1 MIGLSRQSGPAMQG
15 RVMTMVMAGSMQ
27 VEPVGKQMLR
37 ADRWLVR
44 AGGLWLLVAVAGQMI
59 FALYVAAIYGGVLLG
74 GGPESWNR
82 SPAKAYVPGDAL
94 GNLMFGLHALF
105 ALVIIVF
112 GALQLLPALRRRRP
126 ALHRWMGRT
135 YMGAAAILAVGGIA
149 LIAWRGTVGSTA
161 MHAGTIS
168 NGIAIL
174 ICAGIAWTFA
184 RQRQFDRHRRW
195 ALRLFLCVSGVWFFR
210 IGLMCWLL
218 ILRAPVGFDAKT
230 FTGPFLVFLAFA
242 QYLLPLAVLEMYFRA
257 RDGGTAAARM
267 GMAGLLCGLALLT
280 AFGIFGATMGMW
292 LPRM

>member
-1 MIGLSRQSGPAMQG
+1 MVLTQTIGEKG
-15 RVMTMVMAGSMQ
+15 AG
-27 VEPVGKQMLR
+27 KDLRR

-82 SPAKAYVPGDAL
+82 SPAQAYVPGDAL

-105 ALVIIVF
+105 ALVIILF
-112 GALQLLPALRRRRP
+112 GALQLLPALRRRGP
-126 ALHRWMGRT
+126 VLHRWMGRS
-135 YMGAAAILAVGGIA
+135 YMVAAAILALGGMA
-149 LIAWRGTVGSTA
+149 LIAWRGTVGSPA

-168 NGIAIL
+168 NGVAIL
-174 ICAGIAWTFA
+174 ICAGFAWFFA
-184 RQRQFDRHRRW
+184 RQRRFDRHRRW

-210 IGLMCWLL
+210 VGLMFWLL
-218 ILRAPVGFDAKT
+218 TFRAPVGFDAKA

-242 QYLLPLAVLEMYFRA
+242 QYLLPLAVLELYFRA
-257 RDGGTAAARM
+257 RDGGTAAQRW
-267 GMAGLLCGLALLT
+267 GMAGLLCGLALMT

>member
-1 MIGLSRQSGPAMQG
+1 MTLTQTIGEKG
-15 RVMTMVMAGSMQ
+15 AGN
-27 VEPVGKQMLR
+27 GLRR

-44 AGGLWLLVAVAGQMI
+44 AGGLWLLVAVAGQAI

-74 GGPESWNR
+74 AGPESWNR
-82 SPAKAYVPGDAL
+82 SPAQAYVPGDAL

-112 GALQLLPALRRRRP
+112 GALQLLPALRRRLP
-126 ALHRWMGRT
+126 LLHRWMGRS
-135 YMGAAAILAVGGIA
+135 YMVAAAILALGGIA
-149 LIAWRGTVGSTA
+149 LIAWRGTVGSPA

-174 ICAGIAWTFA
+174 ICAGVAWFFA
-184 RQRQFDRHRRW
+184 RQRRFDRHRRW

-210 IGLMCWLL
+210 VGLMFWLL
-218 ILRAPVGFDAKT
+218 TFRAPVGFDAKT

-242 QYLLPLAVLEMYFRA
+242 QYLLPLAVLELYFRA
-257 RDGGTAAARM
+257 RDGGNAAQRW
-267 GMAGLLCGLALLT
+267 GMAGLLCGLVLMT

>member
-1 MIGLSRQSGPAMQG
+1 MSMMVAG
-15 RVMTMVMAGSMQ
+15 TMRA
-27 VEPVGKQMLR
+27 EPDGKRLLR

-44 AGGLWLLVAVAGQMI
+44 AGGLWLIIAVAGQAI

-74 GGPESWNR
+74 AGPESWNR
-82 SPAKAYVPGDAL
+82 SPAQAYMPGDAL

-105 ALVIIVF
+105 ALIIIVF
-112 GALQLLPALRRRRP
+112 GALQMLPALRRRLP
-126 ALHRWMGRT
+126 VLHRWMGRA
-135 YMGAAAILAVGGIA
+135 YMAAAAILALGGIA
-149 LIAWRGTVGSTA
+149 LIAWRGTVGSPA

-174 ICAGIAWTFA
+174 ICAGLAWFFA
-184 RQRQFDRHRRW
+184 RQRRFDRHRRW

-210 IGLMCWLL
+210 VGLMFWLL
-218 ILRAPVGFDAKT
+218 IFRAPVGFDAKT

-242 QYLLPLAVLEMYFRA
+242 QYLLPLAVLELYFRVLD
-257 RDGGTAAARM
+257 RGSAAQRL
-267 GMAGLLCGLALLT
+267 GMAGLLCGLVLMT